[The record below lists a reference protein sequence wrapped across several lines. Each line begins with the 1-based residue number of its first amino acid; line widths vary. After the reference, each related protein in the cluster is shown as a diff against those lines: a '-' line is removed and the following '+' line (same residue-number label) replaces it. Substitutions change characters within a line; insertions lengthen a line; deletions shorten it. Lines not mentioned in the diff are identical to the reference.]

1 MVQASELSIN
11 EGANA
16 TAMANAMFGDGVQV
30 IDADYT
36 GDNRS
41 SGIFS
46 GGDNTSPGVV
56 PSDTGVILSTG
67 RVRDFTNSSGQSNQ
81 SNSRSSNTQGE
92 NNNADFNAAAG
103 RSTYDASYLDIDF
116 IPDGDTM
123 TMQFVFASDE
133 YPEYINSVYNDV
145 FGVWINGTFVN
156 ATPGNG
162 QTSVTNINSVNTQ
175 NLYVDNTQDQYNTEM
190 DGFTVTMTL
199 TIPVNDGYLNTI
211 RIGIADA
218 SDSSYDS
225 SVLIAGD
232 SIQTRVIADD
242 DSMDIFADQ
251 TKVLDVLANDTMPSG
266 ATLTITHING
276 NAVSID
282 PNTGLPN
289 SVTLSTGETVTL
301 NPDGT
306 LSITA
311 DSDLG
316 DTLFTYTMSDG
327 TNSDTGYVTLSTI
340 PCFVSG
346 TLILTKDGERP
357 VDELAIGDLVVTH
370 DDGLQPVR
378 WIGTRTIPA
387 TENFAP
393 IDIAENA
400 LGQHRR
406 LMVSPQHRVLI
417 RDSLAALLF
426 GEEEVLIAAKDLVND
441 RSIRRRAGGMVT
453 YVHVMFDR
461 HQVVFSEGLA
471 TESFLPGPQTKDCFE
486 EAVME
491 EICAIFPELD
501 PPTGQGYGPAARRT
515 LRRFEAQVLL
525 PA

>member
-11 EGANA
+11 EGASA

-30 IDADYT
+30 IDADYF
-36 GDNRS
+36 GDSRS

-67 RVRDFTNSSGQSNQ
+67 RVRDFTNNNGEANQDTNTSTNTRGQTN
-81 SNSRSSNTQGE
+81 NS
-92 NNNADFNAAAG
+92 DFNQVAG
-103 RSTYDASYLDIDF
+103 RTTYDAAYLDVDF
-116 IPDGDTM
+116 IPDGDVM
-123 TMQFVFASDE
+123 TIQFVFASEE
-133 YPEYINSVYNDV
+133 YPEYINSIYNDV
-145 FGVWINGTFVN
+145 FAVWINGTYID

-162 QTSVTNINSVNTQ
+162 TTSVTNINSVNTQ

-190 DGFTVTMTL
+190 DGFTITMTL
-199 TIPVNDGYLNTI
+199 TIPVNDGDLNTL

-218 SDSSYDS
+218 SDSSFDS
-225 SVLIAGD
+225 NVLIAGD
-232 SIQTRVIADD
+232 SIQTRVVAGDD
-242 DSMDIFADQ
+242 TLDAFTNQ
-251 TKVLDVLANDTMPSG
+251 TKVLDVLANDVTPAG
-266 ATLTITHING
+266 ATLTVTHING

-289 SVTLSTGETVTL
+289 SVTLATGETVTL

-311 DSDLG
+311 DNDLG
-316 DTLFTYTMSDG
+316 DTLFTYTLSDG

-346 TLILTKDGERP
+346 TLILTQDGERP
-357 VDELAIGDLVVTH
+357 VDTLSIGDLVVTH

-387 TENFAP
+387 TGNFAP
-393 IDIAENA
+393 IEIFENA

-417 RDSLAALLF
+417 RDSLSQLLF
-426 GEEEVLIAAKDLVND
+426 GEEEVLVAAKDLVND
-441 RSIRRRAGGMVT
+441 RTIQRREGGTVT

-486 EAVME
+486 AAVME

-501 PPTGQGYGPAARRT
+501 PVTGRGYGPAARRT
-515 LRRFEAQVLL
+515 LRKYEAQVLL
-525 PA
+525 SA